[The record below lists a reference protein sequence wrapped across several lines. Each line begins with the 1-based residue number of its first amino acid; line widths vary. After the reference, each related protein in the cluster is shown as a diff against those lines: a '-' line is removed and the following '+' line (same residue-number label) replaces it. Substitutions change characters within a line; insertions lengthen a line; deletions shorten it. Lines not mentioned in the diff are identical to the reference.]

1 MNVYFLPNTS
11 QSLVNSHFWL
21 LVASPCRKKSIMLGK
36 LCSGKNSR
44 SNSLLLL
51 NESLSEAGEAIKN
64 MDKDDKE
71 AMDEVQVQAI
81 KFLAIVASKI

>member
-1 MNVYFLPNTS
+1 
-11 QSLVNSHFWL
+11 
-21 LVASPCRKKSIMLGK
+21 MLGK

>member
-1 MNVYFLPNTS
+1 MY
-11 QSLVNSHFWL
+11 L
-21 LVASPCRKKSIMLGK
+21 LRSSSGKRRDSFDSPSAL
-36 LCSGKNSR
+36 GKNSR